1 MIRDHGPRRPRLGA
15 TAAWFLGFAL
25 LSVVMLVAGST
36 EPARAARSAV
46 GGVLE
51 PVRAA
56 VEAAAVTV
64 VEAVAGIGEIGS
76 LRQEN
81 EALRTELA
89 AAEQR
94 LAELSEAVREN
105 EELRGL
111 LGITRALDMELLPAR
126 VTARD
131 PSGLVAECLV
141 DAGAR
146 DGVERGMPVL
156 AAAGG
161 AGALVGTVVEV
172 TEDSA
177 RVRFIVDARSVV
189 IAVDQE
195 TRALGELRGQAGG
208 QLVLVNVPVTEPLAT
223 GDTIVTAGITV
234 GDDSSAY
241 PAGLL
246 VGRVQAVEPDANALT
261 QTAYVRPALDHRDLE
276 RLLIVLDATQG

>member
-1 MIRDHGPRRPRLGA
+1 VAISLILLAVGA
-15 TAAWFLGFAL
+15 
-25 LSVVMLVAGST
+25 T
-36 EPARAARSAV
+36 EPARTVRSLV

-51 PVRAA
+51 PARAA
-56 VEAAAVTV
+56 IEAGAVTV
-64 VEAVAGIGEIGS
+64 VDAVVGIGEIGS
-76 LRQEN
+76 LREDN

-94 LAELSEAVREN
+94 IAELSEAVREN

-111 LGITRALDMELLPAR
+111 LRVTRALDMELLPAR
-126 VTARD
+126 VTARE

-146 DGVERGMPVL
+146 DGVEPGMPVL
-156 AAAGG
+156 ADAGG

-172 TEDSA
+172 TDDSA

-208 QLVLVNVPVTEPLAT
+208 QLVLVNVPLTEPLAT
-223 GDTIVTAGITV
+223 DDTVVTAGITV
-234 GDDSSAY
+234 GDDSSRY

-246 VGRVQAVEPDANALT
+246 VGRIQAIETDPNALT
-261 QTAYVRPALDHRDLE
+261 QTAYVRPALDHRELE